1 MSSKQTIDIP
11 QPNKTGLIKFAVP
24 TFARVNIDK
33 INKRNKP
40 LNSVATE
47 KRNQNSANKKTASK
61 GSADKKEA
69 SKMSSSG
76 LLNPLIE

>member
-1 MSSKQTIDIP
+1 MP
-11 QPNKTGLIKFAVP
+11 QPNKTGLVKFAVP

-40 LNSVATE
+40 FNSVTTE
-47 KRNQNSANKKTASK
+47 KRASNSATKNKNPAVKRSGEK
-61 GSADKKEA
+61 QIEG